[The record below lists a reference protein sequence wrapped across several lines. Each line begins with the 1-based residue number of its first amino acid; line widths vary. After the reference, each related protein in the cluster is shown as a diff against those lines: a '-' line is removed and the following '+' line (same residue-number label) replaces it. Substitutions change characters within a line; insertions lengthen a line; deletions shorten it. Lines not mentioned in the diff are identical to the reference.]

1 MKIRLLLAG
10 VATMALTPGSAHA
23 QSVDPK
29 HRQFFYFLPTGSV
42 AASVTQ
48 RIDFCPTKVGE
59 KPRIITVIKIG
70 SEIGPDTTTKLIVD
84 ARSGFL
90 SKRSTKLAVGPDG
103 LLQSYDAS
111 SEGQGGPVLG
121 AVLTTAATVASWGVA
136 PAIAGAVPVA
146 AAAAAGVSKARA
158 PAPQPALVCTHEI
171 SAALDRL
178 GDVRRAIDGEE
189 AKLVAGG
196 VPTATTRYLTVL
208 RDEEVELLAALTVTL
223 KAPIGGAKKFDPQR
237 RHFIDTGGRPVG
249 TELHYLLDAAPTA
262 RWFVDRSGRTPTGA
276 AVSNAFGALPGAHG
290 FIVSLTPDPGL
301 LNAFAGDGSDLD
313 RPADTRA
320 VYYRRAVRAS
330 VEVSPCAAEPTH
342 GTCDADE
349 SATRTLSRSDDVWLP
364 QLSGLYSVSIGS
376 GGLFGTREAVLKLD
390 ANGSPTNWEYG
401 AGAGGSDIAAAI
413 GSGAT
418 AATTWRD
425 RQLTAT
431 KRATEEITADND
443 LAAALAGK

>member
-23 QSVDPK
+23 QGNDPK
-29 HRQFFYFLPTGSV
+29 HRLFFYFLPTASV

-48 RIDFCPTKVGE
+48 RIDTCPTKVGE

-70 SEIGPDTTTKLIVD
+70 SETGPDTATKLVVD

-136 PAIAGAVPVA
+136 PAIAATVPVA
-146 AAAAAGVSKARA
+146 AAAAVDGNKART
-158 PAPQPALVCTHEI
+158 PAPQPTIVCTPEVR
-171 SAALDRL
+171 AALDRL
-178 GDVRRAIDGEE
+178 GEVRNAIDGEE

-196 VPTATTRYLTVL
+196 VPTATTRYLTIL

-223 KAPIGGAKKFDPQR
+223 KAPKGGAKKFDPQR
-237 RHFIDTGGRPVG
+237 SHFVDADGNAVG
-249 TELHYLLDAAPTA
+249 TELHYLLDAAPIA
-262 RWFVDRSGRTPTGA
+262 RWFAYRSGGTPTDA
-276 AVSNAFGALPGAHG
+276 ALSNAFGALPGAHG

-301 LNAFAGDGSDLD
+301 LKAFDGDEKESDLGH
-313 RPADTRA
+313 DTRA

-330 VEVSPCAAEPTH
+330 VDVSPCAAAPA
-342 GTCDADE
+342 GRTCDVDKNV
-349 SATRTLSRSDDVWLP
+349 TRTLSRSEDVWLP

-376 GGLFGTREAVLKLD
+376 GGIFGTREAVLKLD

-418 AATTWRD
+418 AATTWHD